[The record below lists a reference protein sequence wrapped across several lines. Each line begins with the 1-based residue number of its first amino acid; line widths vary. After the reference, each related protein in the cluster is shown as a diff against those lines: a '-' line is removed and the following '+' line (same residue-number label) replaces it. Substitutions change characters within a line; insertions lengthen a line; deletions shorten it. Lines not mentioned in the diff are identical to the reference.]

1 MAQNLVDWD
10 SLIDKT
16 IVLQATDV
24 GINYIYRVDGIY
36 DNIIILYDEECRET
50 IAVRFEDSIDHCLI
64 GRVFYKV
71 VGILDVD
78 IYKKNESVD
87 SQDDPTR
94 YKLVGTIRRTQIETN
109 YLNGST
115 EYDYWI
121 DGNFDKYFDVL
132 LERIGEDKNVEVTI
146 EVVE

>member
-78 IYKKNESVD
+78 IYRDHKSISHQN
-87 SQDDPTR
+87 DPTR
-94 YKLVGTIRRTQIETN
+94 YILVGTIRKSQYECN
-109 YLNGST
+109 QD
-115 EYDYWI
+115 EYWV
-121 DGNFDKYFDVL
+121 DGDFDKYFDAL
-132 LERIGEDKNVEVTI
+132 LERIGEGKNVEVTI

>member
-1 MAQNLVDWD
+1 MQNLVDWN

-16 IVLQATDV
+16 IVLQSTDI

-36 DNIIILYDEECRET
+36 DNIIILYDEECRKT
-50 IAVRFEDSIDHCLI
+50 IAVRFENSIDHCLI

-87 SQDDPTR
+87 FQDDPIQYELT
-94 YKLVGTIRRTQIETN
+94 GTIQKTQIETD
-109 YLNGST
+109 YLNRFP

-121 DGNFDKYFDVL
+121 DNEFDRYFDAL
-132 LERIGEDKNVEVTI
+132 LEEIGEGKNVKVTI

>member
-1 MAQNLVDWD
+1 MQNLVNWN

-24 GINYIYRVDGIY
+24 GINYIYRVDGIH

-87 SQDDPTR
+87 FQDDPIQYELT
-94 YKLVGTIRRTQIETN
+94 GTIQKTQIETD
-109 YLNGST
+109 YLNRFP

-121 DGNFDKYFDVL
+121 NDELDRYFDAL
-132 LERIGEDKNVEVTI
+132 LEEIGEGKNVKVTI